1 MRLKLIILLL
11 LGFLLIVHSDVNYL
25 KKFSFDEEKPLK
37 KWKKMILN
45 GEVDYA
51 LIKSGDDGYI
61 QALSDKSCSAL
72 YYRVGY
78 NLKKFPLLSWKWKVL
93 EFPDKSGAETKE
105 EKDDY
110 AARVYVIFPFL
121 SFGSSKFLEYVWSE
135 DLPLGTILDSPA
147 GKNVKIMVI
156 RSGRTETG
164 QEWISESR
172 NVYQDY
178 AKAFGQSPRRGV
190 GAVAIMCDA
199 DSTETQAEALFDEI
213 NIASQSSIIPPR

>member
-1 MRLKLIILLL
+1 MRVKLVILLL
-11 LGFLLIVHSDVNYL
+11 LGFSFIVHSDANYL
-25 KKFSFDEEKPLK
+25 KRFTFDEEKPLK

-61 QALSDKSCSAL
+61 QALSNKTCSAL

-93 EFPDKSGAETKE
+93 EFPDKSDAETKE

-121 SFGSSKFLEYVWSE
+121 TFGSSRFLEYVWSE

-156 RSGRTETG
+156 QSGRAETD

-178 AKAFGQSPRRGV
+178 TKAFGQSPRRGV

-199 DSTETQAEALFDEI
+199 DNTKTKAEALFDEI
-213 NIASQSSIIPPR
+213 NIASQIQEGI